1 MTLHVFVLF
10 VCFCMLTVACLCYL
24 YWSHHNSSPSKGRL
38 RSLVLRR
45 LKPRSPLA
53 CPLCCRTSGGSSGQ
67 ELSSRAVRPWREIKS
82 RRGARHPRADRGLC
96 LPKQCVPV
104 LRDHRC
110 ADPCFGG
117 RWEAWASRAHPDVSR
132 PCLSNDLQRA
142 HPHTVVS
149 PENPLVSGSPGAEC
163 SSRRAGC
170 VCGRACLWHRA
181 YHHHE
186 PFSCGRER
194 TRSACTNAPSASW

>member
-1 MTLHVFVLF
+1 MPGVQPQLVVDNSVCTAKPLTWPLHSLSACNQLPSILTEAERMSMTLHVFVLF
-10 VCFCMLTVACLCYL
+10 VCFCMLTVACLCSL

-67 ELSSRAVRPWREIKS
+67 ELSSRAVRPWRESKS

-104 LRDHRC
+104 LWDHQY

-117 RWEAWASRAHPDVSR
+117 RWQPWAS
-132 PCLSNDLQRA
+132 
-142 HPHTVVS
+142 
-149 PENPLVSGSPGAEC
+149 
-163 SSRRAGC
+163 
-170 VCGRACLWHRA
+170 
-181 YHHHE
+181 
-186 PFSCGRER
+186 
-194 TRSACTNAPSASW
+194 